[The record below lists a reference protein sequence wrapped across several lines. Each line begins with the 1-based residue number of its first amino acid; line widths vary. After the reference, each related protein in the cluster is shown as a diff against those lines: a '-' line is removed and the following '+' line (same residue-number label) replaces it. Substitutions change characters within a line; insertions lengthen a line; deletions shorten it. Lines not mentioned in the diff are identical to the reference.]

1 MFNSNLESSTPQS
14 ASMWRIVFQ
23 PHSHRDIVVKKGD
36 THTLDICADT
46 ESLAIA
52 EGHILMKQK
61 NFQLYASTNKRLSIS
76 EIVQL
81 VRKSVVYIGK
91 L

>member
-1 MFNSNLESSTPQS
+1 MFNSNIKSSTPQP

-23 PHSHRDIVVKKGD
+23 PHSHRDFILNKGD
-36 THTLDICADT
+36 THTLDIQADT

-52 EGHILMKQK
+52 EGHIIMKQK
-61 NFQLYASTNKRLSIS
+61 NFQLYPPTSKKLSIS
-76 EIVQL
+76 EIAQL